1 MCFSTI
7 TFLFSRFLIHDSWL
21 SMVLSISTHF
31 IWISNPW
38 GCCASEMA
46 TGAAVPT
53 TFSTLKTWDSSLGF
67 AKNIDFVRV
76 SDMKSMKSSARKRVS
91 IIRNSNPGQDI
102 AELQP
107 ASPGSPLLG
116 MIAFFLWWSFKSSFF

>member
-1 MCFSTI
+1 M
-7 TFLFSRFLIHDSWL
+7 
-21 SMVLSISTHF
+21 
-31 IWISNPW
+31 
-38 GCCASEMA
+38 AS
-46 TGAAVPT
+46 GAVPT

-116 MIAFFLWWSFKSSFF
+116 MIAFFLSFGLLFIEKFKALNLIAFSVFGNLMRTKKFCL